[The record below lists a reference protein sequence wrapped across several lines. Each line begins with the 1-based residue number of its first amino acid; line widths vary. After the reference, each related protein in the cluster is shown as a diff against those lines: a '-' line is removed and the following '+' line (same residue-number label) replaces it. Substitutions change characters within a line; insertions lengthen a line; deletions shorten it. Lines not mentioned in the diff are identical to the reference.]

1 MLTRPFSCV
10 AVANRGEAAV
20 RFMRAARSWSRERG
34 VELSVI
40 ALYTHV
46 DAEAPFVRLASKSI
60 CLGDAMVRGED
71 GKQRSAYLDV
81 ERIVALAKQAGA
93 DALWPGWGFAS
104 ERPELQEACEA
115 HGLVF
120 LGPPASAMRALGDK
134 IAAKRLAEKAGV
146 PVSPW
151 SRESV
156 DEAGAAECAAR
167 IGYPVL
173 LKATAGGG
181 GRGIRRVDHPDELVS
196 AYRSAAAEAGAAFGD
211 PSIFVEAFVADA
223 RHVEVQVLADSHG
236 GVWALGTRD
245 CSMQRRQQKVL
256 EEAPAPGLSSEVEQA
271 LCDAGANLARISGY
285 VSAGTAE
292 VPVAARSEDLLLPGD
307 EHPAPGRAHGD

>member
-20 RFMRAARSWSRERG
+20 RFMRAARSWSREHG
-34 VELSVI
+34 IPLSVI
-40 ALYTHV
+40 ALYTHA
-46 DAEAPFVRLASKSI
+46 DADAPFVRMASASV
-60 CLGDAMVRGED
+60 CLGEPWSAARTASRAAPTSMSNASWHWRGRPAPTRC
-71 GKQRSAYLDV
+71 GR
-81 ERIVALAKQAGA
+81 AGA
-93 DALWPGWGFAS
+93 S
-104 ERPELQEACEA
+104 RPSGPSCRKPARRS
-115 HGLVF
+115 GLVF
-120 LGPPASAMRALGDK
+120 LGPPAGAMRALGDK

-156 DEAGAAECAAR
+156 DEAGAAACAAR

-181 GRGIRRVDHPDELVS
+181 GRGIRRVDSPDELVG

-256 EEAPAPGLSSEVEQA
+256 EEAPAPGLSAEVERA
-271 LCDAGANLARISGY
+271 LCEAGAKLARA
-285 VSAGTAE
+285 SAATSA
-292 VPVAARSEDLLLPGD
+292 PARPSSCCCPI
-307 EHPAPGRAHGD
+307 